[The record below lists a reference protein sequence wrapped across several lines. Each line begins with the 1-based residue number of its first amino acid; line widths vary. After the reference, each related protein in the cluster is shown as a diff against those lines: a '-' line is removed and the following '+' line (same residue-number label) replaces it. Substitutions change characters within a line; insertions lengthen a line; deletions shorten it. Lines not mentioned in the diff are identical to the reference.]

1 MELFE
6 KKKIKAKVEM
16 PALQKPKNPQEN
28 GYILNYIKT
37 KKSLDDYQGKT
48 ISSGGFSNIKVIDV
62 DYWYISSSNIGTEKM
77 LEEIE
82 GV

>member
-1 MELFE
+1 
-6 KKKIKAKVEM
+6 M
-16 PALQKPKNPQEN
+16 PALQKSKNPQEN

-37 KKSLDDYQGKT
+37 KKPLDDYPGKA